1 MEFLFKHLGALRI
14 FRILRSCSLL
24 VLLLLQTLL
33 FSGCGENKPKALNN
47 IENAAAKKAESM
59 ENFAKDRLKVGE

>member
-1 MEFLFKHLGALRI
+1 MIVFVMAL
-14 FRILRSCSLL
+14 
-24 VLLLLQTLL
+24 
-33 FSGCGENKPKALNN
+33 SGCGENKPKALNN